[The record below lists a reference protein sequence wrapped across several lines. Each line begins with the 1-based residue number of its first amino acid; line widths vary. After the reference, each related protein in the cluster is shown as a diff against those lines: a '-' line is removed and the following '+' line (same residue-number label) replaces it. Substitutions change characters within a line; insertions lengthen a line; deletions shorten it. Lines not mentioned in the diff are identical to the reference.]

1 MEKKDPKTG
10 KKAKNPTNPPEILRA
25 IGRRKLYNKY
35 LKIVTYNLEN
45 GEIAMTLR
53 QAEVAVKSPPVKVK
67 NFLREIGA
75 NLRKVKM
82 QNRCV
87 TNMIP
92 LSAVAQYW
100 QHLNQCKKGN
110 LMTEFG
116 EELLADYLPKL
127 DGDSR

>member
-1 MEKKDPKTG
+1 MKQKKDKQITYS
-10 KKAKNPTNPPEILRA
+10 AKILRA
-25 IGRRKLYNKY
+25 IGRRKLYHRY

-53 QAEVAVKSPPVKVK
+53 QAEVAVKNPPVKVK
-67 NFLREIGA
+67 NFLRNIGET
-75 NLRKVKM
+75 LRIVEM

-100 QHLNQCKKGN
+100 QYLNQRKKGN

-116 EELLADYLPKL
+116 EELLADYLPKP
-127 DGDSR
+127 DCNSY

>member
-1 MEKKDPKTG
+1 MKENKPDTG
-10 KKAKNPTNPPEILRA
+10 KKAKKPTNPPEILRA

-53 QAEVAVKSPPVKVK
+53 QAEVAVKNPPVKVK
-67 NFLREIGA
+67 NFLRETGE
-75 NLRKVKM
+75 NPRKVKM

-100 QHLNQCKKGN
+100 QHLNQRKKGN

-116 EELLADYLPKL
+116 EELLADYLPKT